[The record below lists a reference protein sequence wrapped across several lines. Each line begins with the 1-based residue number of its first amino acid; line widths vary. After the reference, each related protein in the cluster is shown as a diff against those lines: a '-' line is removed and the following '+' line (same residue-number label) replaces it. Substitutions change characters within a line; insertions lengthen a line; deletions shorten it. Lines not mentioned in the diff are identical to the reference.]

1 MTGVLLLLAA
11 FVFVSGFAQAQDF
24 PARSVR
30 VIAPFPAGG
39 GTDLNVRRLA
49 ERLNKRWGQPVVV
62 ENIAGAAGGL
72 AAVTV
77 ARARPDGYTLF
88 FVTHPV
94 IAINPALYEKL
105 AYDPDNDFAPVV
117 QVSETP
123 SVLLASPALPVAKVS
138 ELIALAKAKPGTLH
152 FGSGGVGTSLHLAGE
167 LFKAAAGI
175 DMVHVPYK
183 GVTPAVTAMV
193 GNEIQLLFDSS
204 SSAIGQVRGGRVRA
218 LAIASLTRL
227 PALAD
232 VPTFDESGLRGFT
245 STLAHGLLAPAATP
259 AAVLDT
265 INRDVN
271 SALKEPD
278 YRKLMGDL
286 GVSLVGGSAGAFR
299 DFLAVERKKWATLIQ
314 KLGIKA
320 E

>member
-1 MTGVLLLLAA
+1 MCTKHVMMIA
-11 FVFVSGFAQAQDF
+11 VVVSGLPVHAQDF
-24 PARSVR
+24 PVRNVR

-49 ERLNKRWGQPVVV
+49 ERLTKLWGQQVVV

-77 ARARPDGYTLF
+77 ARAKPDGYTLF

-94 IAINPALYEKL
+94 IAINPALYDKL
-105 AYDPDNDFAPVV
+105 AYDPDKDFAPIV

-123 SVLLASPALPVAKVS
+123 SVLLATPALQVATVS
-138 ELIALAKAKPGTLH
+138 ELIALAKARPGTLH
-152 FGSGGVGTSLHLAGE
+152 FGSGGMGTSLHLAGE
-167 LFKAAAGI
+167 LFKSAAAI
-175 DMVHVPYK
+175 ELTHVPYK
-183 GVTPAVTAMV
+183 GVTPALTAMV

-204 SSAIGQVRGGRVRA
+204 SSAIAQIRGGRVRGI
-218 LAIASLTRL
+218 AIASLARL
-227 PALAD
+227 PALSD

-259 AAVLDT
+259 VAV
-265 INRDVN
+265 ISAVNRDVN
-271 SALKEPD
+271 AILKDAD

-286 GVSLVGGSAGAFR
+286 GVNLVGGTANQFR
-299 DFLAVERKKWATLIQ
+299 AFLATERKKWAGLIL